1 MNQILSSIAIPLLSA
16 ILAFVGAV
24 AGSYV
29 SADKAED
36 LWEKQERTVQ
46 LKSILNKRVELLERV
61 SKVSNLTKKYAIYQS
76 YSELQA
82 QLAKDYV
89 NCIKLGESNC
99 VAPNNAKEVTEI
111 SLRRADLNAEFAST
125 IQMVSLY
132 YYCDAKQ
139 VANELGLKGNWWHE
153 ENEQLFRTLITA
165 MLNEVANPD
174 IVSCT
179 STQAQT

>member
-1 MNQILSSIAIPLLSA
+1 MNQLLSGIAIPLLSA

-46 LKSILNKRVELLERV
+46 LKSILSKRVELLERV
-61 SKVSNLTKKYAIYQS
+61 SKLSNITKKYVVYQS

-82 QLAKDYV
+82 QLASEFVSCTQQQRED
-89 NCIKLGESNC
+89 CI
-99 VAPNNAKEVTEI
+99 APDNAKEVTEI
-111 SLRRADLNAEFAST
+111 VLKKADLNAEFAST

-132 YYCDAKQ
+132 FDCDAKQ
-139 VANELGLKGNWWHE
+139 YANELGLKGNWWQAE
-153 ENEQLFRTLITA
+153 YEGLFKQLISA
-165 MLNEVANPD
+165 MLDEISNSNVKGCATN
-174 IVSCT
+174 
-179 STQAQT
+179 